1 MIKYV
6 IFIVPTEAVLLWYF
20 VETGM
25 ARVPKVTGF
34 IPKLQLF
41 ILLRWD
47 SLVSCVSL

>member
-6 IFIVPTEAVLLWYF
+6 IFIVLTATVLLWYF
-20 VETGM
+20 VEIEM
-25 ARVPKVTGF
+25 ATVPYITGF

-41 ILLRWD
+41 ILLHWD